1 MNDRQRKLIA
11 RQIKA
16 QADSLDNLDGT
27 NLAAELIATSSAL
40 MRAADAARL
49 ADEFPDDEFDATF
62 AHMTGLAA
70 QLTSYFDAT
79 LTRLEARA
87 NAPENLMLVQELR
100 DKQAQASRLATRRAQ
115 LEGDL
120 ARIQDEMARLPE
132 ENSRLLDQYDEAQTR
147 LTRLRAAREECS
159 PQRQA
164 ELQKQID
171 ELAPE
176 VDRMSQKMRL
186 LEGQLS
192 DLRATQRAFDASHA
206 QLAADVDLHA
216 WLSADTANLES
227 LAQKRRAPESTQ
239 LAEQMDDNA
248 LEHVR
253 QLRKEVVE
261 RLAEIDALLGRCA
274 EAARQDHAA
283 VDRRARR

>member
-11 RQIKA
+11 RQIRA

-27 NLAAELIATSSAL
+27 SLAAELIATSSAL

-87 NAPENLMLVQELR
+87 NAPENLMLVKELH

-120 ARIQDEMARLPE
+120 ARVQDEIAQLPE
-132 ENSRLLDQYDEAQTR
+132 ENSRLLDQYDEMQTR
-147 LTRLRAAREECS
+147 LTRLRAAHEECS

-192 DLRATQRAFDASHA
+192 DLRATQRAFDTSHA

-227 LAQKRRAPESTQ
+227 LAQKRREPESTQ
-239 LAEQMDDNA
+239 LSEQMDDSA
-248 LEHVR
+248 LERVR
-253 QLRKEVVE
+253 LVRKEVVE

-274 EAARQDHAA
+274 EAAQQDHAA